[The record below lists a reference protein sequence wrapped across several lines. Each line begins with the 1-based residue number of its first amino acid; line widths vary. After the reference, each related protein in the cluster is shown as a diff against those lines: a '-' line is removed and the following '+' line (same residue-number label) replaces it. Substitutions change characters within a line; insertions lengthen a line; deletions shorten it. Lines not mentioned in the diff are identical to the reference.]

1 MTTLIGYREQLG
13 WSRSELAREAKLDYQ
28 TVSKA
33 ESGEPI
39 TGRSAR
45 ALATALSEALG
56 ETITFQQIEGL
67 NVRV

>member
-1 MTTLIGYREQLG
+1 MATLIEYREQLG

-33 ESGEPI
+33 ESGEPV

-45 ALATALSEALG
+45 ALATAISKGLK
-56 ETITFQQIEGL
+56 TDITFQDIEGL
-67 NVRV
+67 SVRV

>member
-1 MTTLIGYREQLG
+1 MATLVEYRERIG
-13 WSRSELAREAKLDYQ
+13 WSRAELARESKLDYQ

-33 ESGEPI
+33 ESGEQV

-45 ALATALSEALG
+45 ALATAISDALG